1 MELLQGVP
9 PRPAARGA
17 EQEDENVSSAATPP
31 QTVYEERQHLRQQT
45 AQHLAV
51 REQLVGWSRL
61 VTVGLILVVLFLYVR
76 VSQIPPW
83 WCLGLVVAFVVQLFL
98 HDRILRAYYRARRS
112 VAYYQAGLDRLA
124 DRWKGKGRPG
134 TRFLDETHPYAA
146 DLDLFG
152 VGSLFELLCTAQT
165 RTGEDTLA
173 GWLKAP
179 AMPAVVRQRQEAV
192 RELQP
197 MLDLRED
204 LALMGPEMQE
214 GVDYDAVI
222 AWGEGEI
229 LLRSQWPRW
238 VALGLGSISVIC
250 FLGWLLNLIGSL
262 DTNTPFGAFFATY
275 GAFPLL
281 VMMAI
286 QGVFLLPFYK
296 RVNLVLTAVERRG
309 RDLGMLARVLARLEA
324 ARFTSARLVE
334 LHTEL
339 AAGDG
344 TGTPASQ
351 RIARLG
357 NLIDTLNS
365 RRNQLFAPFA
375 FLLMWGTQYAHAIEN
390 WRAAV
395 GPRIRRWL
403 AIVGEFE
410 ALSAL
415 AAYAYENPT
424 DPYPMLCES
433 GPLYEA
439 TGLAHPLL
447 PRGQCIANDLNLGQP
462 LRVLIVSGSNM
473 SGKSTYLR
481 TIGIN
486 AVLAQAGAPVR
497 ATQMRL
503 SPLAIGATLRI
514 QDSLMAGRSRFYA
527 EVLRV
532 RQVVELS
539 RGPIPLLFLLDE
551 IFSGTNSHDRSQ
563 GAEAVVVGLVRAGA
577 IGLMTTHDLTLTR
590 MAEQLG
596 EQARNVHFA
605 DHLEG
610 DAMVFDYR
618 LQEGVVRHSNALAL
632 MRAVGLQ
639 V

>member
-1 MELLQGVP
+1 
-9 PRPAARGA
+9 
-17 EQEDENVSSAATPP
+17 
-31 QTVYEERQHLRQQT
+31 
-45 AQHLAV
+45 
-51 REQLVGWSRL
+51 
-61 VTVGLILVVLFLYVR
+61 
-76 VSQIPPW
+76 
-83 WCLGLVVAFVVQLFL
+83 
-98 HDRILRAYYRARRS
+98 
-112 VAYYQAGLDRLA
+112 
-124 DRWKGKGRPG
+124 
-134 TRFLDETHPYAA
+134 
-146 DLDLFG
+146 
-152 VGSLFELLCTAQT
+152 
-165 RTGEDTLA
+165 
-173 GWLKAP
+173 
-179 AMPAVVRQRQEAV
+179 
-192 RELQP
+192 
-197 MLDLRED
+197 
-204 LALMGPEMQE
+204 
-214 GVDYDAVI
+214 
-222 AWGEGEI
+222 
-229 LLRSQWPRW
+229 
-238 VALGLGSISVIC
+238 
-250 FLGWLLNLIGSL
+250 
-262 DTNTPFGAFFATY
+262 
-275 GAFPLL
+275 
-281 VMMAI
+281 
-286 QGVFLLPFYK
+286 
-296 RVNLVLTAVERRG
+296 
-309 RDLGMLARVLARLEA
+309 
-324 ARFTSARLVE
+324 
-334 LHTEL
+334 
-339 AAGDG
+339 
-344 TGTPASQ
+344 
-351 RIARLG
+351 
-357 NLIDTLNS
+357 
-365 RRNQLFAPFA
+365 
-375 FLLMWGTQYAHAIEN
+375 
-390 WRAAV
+390 
-395 GPRIRRWL
+395 
-403 AIVGEFE
+403 
-410 ALSAL
+410 
-415 AAYAYENPT
+415 
-424 DPYPMLCES
+424 
-433 GPLYEA
+433 
-439 TGLAHPLL
+439 L